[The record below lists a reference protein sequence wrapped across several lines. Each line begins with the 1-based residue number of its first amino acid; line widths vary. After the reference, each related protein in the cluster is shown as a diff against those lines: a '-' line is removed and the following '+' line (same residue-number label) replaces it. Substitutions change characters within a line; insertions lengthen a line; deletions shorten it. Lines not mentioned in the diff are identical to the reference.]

1 MEGSMTIEYVPPHVL
16 ALLSDTIQAYCRQH
30 DCDGSARVETANQA
44 YRLFSEGHVHN
55 DALLDRLNAWRQV
68 SRLTSAAEAI

>member
-1 MEGSMTIEYVPPHVL
+1 MTTDYVPPHVL

-30 DCDGSARVETANQA
+30 GCDGGARVEIANQA
-44 YRLFSEGHVHN
+44 YRLLSEGHVHK

-68 SRLTSAAEAI
+68 SRLKSAADAI

>member
-1 MEGSMTIEYVPPHVL
+1 MTTDDVPPHVL

-30 DCDGSARVETANQA
+30 GCDGSARVEVANQA
-44 YRLFSEGHVHN
+44 YRLFSEGHVRK

-68 SRLTSAAEAI
+68 ARLNSAADAI